1 MTRPTGFRWPYRPTT
16 PYRNKQTG
24 VLRVVAYMD
33 DETYAELDRMA
44 RQNNCSLSSQVA
56 LAIEVGLEEL
66 AGEGDTP

>member
-1 MTRPTGFRWPYRPTT
+1 MARPAGFRWPYRPTA

-24 VLRVVAYMD
+24 VLRVVTYMD

-44 RQNNCSLSSQVA
+44 RLNDCSLSSQVT

-66 AGEGDTP
+66 TNEGGAA